1 MKHIVL
7 KSAALAFLT
16 FGTMS
21 CADDLNISPID
32 PKTSPTY
39 NVEELLAKQYGTL
52 GLTGQKGPDG
62 DGDMSGN
69 EGERLLPHSV

>member
-39 NVEELLAKQYGTL
+39 NVEEQHSKQNVT
-52 GLTGQKGPDG
+52 
-62 DGDMSGN
+62 
-69 EGERLLPHSV
+69 